1 MLVVRDN
8 VGGISSES
16 TVNKFIVIM
25 IRFYQTKLGVNS
37 SYQTLYGVLRCSFK
51 VSSILVPFPFVPE
64 AIHFF
69 IYLAGVVLADKIAQL
84 LHLFFGFEVRQQ
96 TKKIHLCL
104 I

>member
-1 MLVVRDN
+1 
-8 VGGISSES
+8 
-16 TVNKFIVIM
+16 M

-37 SYQTLYGVLRCSFK
+37 SYQTLYGVLRCSF
-51 VSSILVPFPFVPE
+51 SFFNLLLVPFPFVPK